1 MHAARFERNLPAVAK
16 IEMPVPD
23 MHVAVAHPGR
33 VDPQDH
39 FGPLRLRIG
48 VVARLQLL
56 APLDDLHR
64 THILPSRMIS
74 PEAGAASP
82 GFPPPLAGE
91 EGQDGGR
98 GL

>member
-1 MHAARFERNLPAVAK
+1 MHAARCERDLFAVAE

-23 MHVAVAHPGR
+23 MHIAVAHPGR
-33 VDPQDH
+33 LDPQDH

-64 THILPSRMIS
+64 THILPSWIIS
-74 PEAGAASP
+74 PETAAASP
-82 GFPPPLAGE
+82 VVPSPAC
-91 EGQDGGR
+91 GGGSGWGHRR
-98 GL
+98 G